1 MLQAINT
8 KDKSSI
14 PTYLVFRDRGYVY
27 FPHSSFIPFLQ
38 DLDTLLKSVVN
49 DESFKKHGNELVKVK
64 ILVSLMFDCI
74 YIYISM
80 Q

>member
-1 MLQAINT
+1 M
-8 KDKSSI
+8 
-14 PTYLVFRDRGYVY
+14 Y